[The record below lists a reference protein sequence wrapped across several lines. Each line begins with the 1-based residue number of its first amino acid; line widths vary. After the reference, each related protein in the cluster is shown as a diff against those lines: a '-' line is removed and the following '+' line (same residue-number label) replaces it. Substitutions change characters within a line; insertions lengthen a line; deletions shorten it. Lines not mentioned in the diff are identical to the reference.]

1 MTKTFSCNG
10 HEARVALLGL
20 DDTLG
25 DAIEHSLSRDG
36 CALTRAPCATSVLD
50 GLCAACPDVIVLESR
65 TSDMS
70 AFGLAQ
76 EIRQRRDLD
85 HARLLVLQNSGRAID
100 KRRARAMGA
109 DAFLSMP
116 FPMSSLRIEVGRLLE
131 A

>member
-1 MTKTFSCNG
+1 MTRTLTCNG

-25 DAIEHSLSRDG
+25 DAIAQSLSRDG
-36 CALTRAPCATSVLD
+36 CAMTRAPCATSAVPR
-50 GLCAACPDVIVLESR
+50 LCECCPDVIVLETR

-70 AFGLAQ
+70 AFGVAQ
-76 EIRQRRDLD
+76 AIRQNRDLD

-109 DAFLSMP
+109 DGFLSMP